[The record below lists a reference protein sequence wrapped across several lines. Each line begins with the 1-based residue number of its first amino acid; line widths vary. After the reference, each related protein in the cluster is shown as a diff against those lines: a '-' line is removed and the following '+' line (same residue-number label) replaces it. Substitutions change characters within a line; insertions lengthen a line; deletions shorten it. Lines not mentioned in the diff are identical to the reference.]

1 MFCLQ
6 TIKWMPSCLTHWHSL
21 ESQQR
26 QNSDTKNSSAT
37 DAVLLLNLMQS
48 MALLVNNDYDS
59 ILDKILLQHYKQS
72 FLSLNDLCSVCYGF
86 CCCCD
91 SRLWEWVGQ
100 QVSCLIVCKQ
110 NTVECICSLWPLKML
125 RLSFVDTGLT

>member
-48 MALLVNNDYDS
+48 MALLVNNNYDS

-125 RLSFVDTGLT
+125 RLSFVDTGHT